1 MGNCSFKGIADGF
14 PNSIRVLTDSGT
26 ILELKSPKLAREVLE
41 NYPGY
46 GIFPRGH
53 ASSPLADHER
63 LVSGQFYYLL
73 PLEKQQKQQVQVAE
87 KLDLKWVEQME
98 PPKMSSADFVDSL
111 ASGSAFEVLPSQ
123 GNGVWKVKLVIST
136 KQLEEIFSEEVNTE
150 ALIEKMRMAASS
162 ASLTP
167 RRTKNSWVVGW
178 RKPALF
184 NVFKVPTE
192 TGK

>member
-53 ASSPLADHER
+53 GSSPLAAHER

-87 KLDLKWVEQME
+87 KLDVKWVEQME

-111 ASGSAFEVLPSQ
+111 A
-123 GNGVWKVKLVIST
+123 K
-136 KQLEEIFSEEVNTE
+136 VNTE

-167 RRTKNSWVVGW
+167 RRTRNSWVVGW